1 MKKIVIIGGL
11 SAGPSAAAKARRE
24 DEDAEIILFEKTNYI
39 SYATCG
45 IPYALSGKIKT
56 RDKLMVVKPDLLRNR
71 FNIDLRLNEAVN
83 AIDTDK
89 QTVSTEKGTYAYDKL
104 VYAAGGSPLIP
115 PIKNLDNCDLWST
128 CKTIADFDK
137 ITKDGALTDKQ
148 NIAIIGAGLIGL
160 EAAENLRKLGKTVHI
175 IELSSAVLPI
185 LSPMY
190 SRLAQQV
197 LLKEGIILH
206 LNNTAVELDLPQGKL
221 HLKDGS
227 TIAAD
232 YLIIG
237 IGVRPNTALLPKAD
251 KAPNGALIVDNKM
264 RTSIDNVYAAG
275 DCVVLKNL
283 QTLERQYFPMGTHS
297 NKGGRTAGAQISET
311 EDVTF
316 EGAYGTAIVQLF
328 DTAFAKTGIVPKG
341 ITADSFPYGKN
352 MVVVGNTPGYYP
364 NPTDVIISIYYD
376 KETQVVVGAEACGE
390 RGVDK
395 RIDVLSTAIYAK
407 LTLKDLQNLD
417 LAYAPSFS
425 PAKDPLIVAS
435 YASENELKSNF
446 TTVFPLELEALLEA
460 GREIEL
466 IDVRNPA
473 EIEKLGKIDKAKN
486 IPLDQMRE
494 RLNEISREKEIY
506 LYCARGLRGYIG
518 AKILEN
524 NGIDKIHNLAG
535 GFNVW
540 QSLGLSINYRSNPD
554 YTVELRPEA

>member
-1 MKKIVIIGGL
+1 MKRIVIIGGL

-24 DEDAEIILFEKTNYI
+24 DENAEIILFEKTNYI

-45 IPYALSGKIKT
+45 IPYALSGKIKS
-56 RDKLMVVKPDLLRNR
+56 REKLMVVKPDLLRNR
-71 FNIDLRLNEAVN
+71 FNIDVRLNEPVI
-83 AIDTDK
+83 AIDTNK
-89 QTVSTEKGTYAYDKL
+89 QTVTTEKGSYAYDKL

-115 PIKNLDNCDLWST
+115 PIKNLEGCDLWST

-137 ITKDGALTDKQ
+137 ITKDGALTNKQ
-148 NIAIIGAGLIGL
+148 SIAIIGAGLIGL

-175 IELSSAVLPI
+175 IEKSPRVLPI

-190 SRLAQQV
+190 SQLAQQV
-197 LLKEGIILH
+197 LLKEGIVLH
-206 LNNTAVELDLPQGKL
+206 LNTTALALDLTKGKL
-221 HLKDGS
+221 QLEDGA

-237 IGVRPNTALLPKAD
+237 IGVRPNTALLPNAD

-283 QTLERQYFPMGTHS
+283 QTQERQYFPMGTHS
-297 NKGGRTAGAQISET
+297 NKGGRTAGAQIS
-311 EDVTF
+311 DSDGVTF

-328 DTAFAKTGIVPKG
+328 DTAFAKTGIVPKEVNPD
-341 ITADSFPYGKN
+341 AFPYGKN
-352 MVVVGNTPGYYP
+352 MVVIGNTPGYYP

-435 YASENELKSNF
+435 YASENELTSNF
-446 TTVFPLELEALLEA
+446 KTVFPLELKALLDE
-460 GREIEL
+460 GSDIEI
-466 IDVRNPA
+466 IDVRNLA
-473 EIEKLGKIDKAKN
+473 ELEKQGRIDDAKN
-486 IPLDQMRE
+486 IPLEEMRQ
-494 RLNEISREKEIY
+494 RLSEVSRDKQIY
-506 LYCARGLRGYIG
+506 LYCARGLRGYVA

-524 NGIDKIHNLAG
+524 NGFENLHNLAG

-540 QSLGLSINYRSNPD
+540 RSLGLSINFESK
-554 YTVELRPEA
+554 V